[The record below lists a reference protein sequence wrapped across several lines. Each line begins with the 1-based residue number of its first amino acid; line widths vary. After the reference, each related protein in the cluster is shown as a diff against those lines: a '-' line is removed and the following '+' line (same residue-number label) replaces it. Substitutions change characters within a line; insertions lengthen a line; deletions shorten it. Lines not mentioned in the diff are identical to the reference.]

1 MVFRSKRKQY
11 IIKQFVKEN
20 KVDILFLQETF
31 VDNNYVRKIG
41 VFKYLSGAKNTI
53 LNFILDPNLDKIGGN
68 LTKGTP
74 GSKTFKT
81 ILEKLQLLDYF
92 RYLYPLKRSVICLM
106 GSNVGTRLDRFYIY
120 TLIKESV
127 ASFETL
133 PCACSDHNYIVMNL
147 ASNIGKSYWK
157 INDELLNGSD
167 FLSSFEY
174 FWNLISRTD
183 TITLKWW
190 DKIKEQ
196 IKLFC
201 IDYSKQKNRKQ
212 YGDLKNFKKQ
222 FVNLEMKEES
232 DLHKYNEIKLKVKE
246 IENKILKGSPRYQ

>member
-1 MVFRSKRKQY
+1 
-11 IIKQFVKEN
+11 
-20 KVDILFLQETF
+20 
-31 VDNNYVRKIG
+31 
-41 VFKYLSGAKNTI
+41 
-53 LNFILDPNLDKIGGN
+53 
-68 LTKGTP
+68 
-74 GSKTFKT
+74 
-81 ILEKLQLLDYF
+81 
-92 RYLYPLKRSVICLM
+92 M
-106 GSNVGTRLDRFYIY
+106 GSNVGTRLDRFYIS

-147 ASNIGKSYWK
+147 ESNIGKSYWK
-157 INDELLNGSD
+157 INELLNDSD

-174 FWNLISRTD
+174 FWKLISRTD

-246 IENKILKGSPRYQ
+246 IKNKILKGSPRYQ